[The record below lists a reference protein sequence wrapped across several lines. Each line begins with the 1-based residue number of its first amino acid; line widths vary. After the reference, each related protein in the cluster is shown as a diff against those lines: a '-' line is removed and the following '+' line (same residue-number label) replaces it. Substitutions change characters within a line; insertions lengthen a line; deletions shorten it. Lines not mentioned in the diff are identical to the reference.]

1 MAIEV
6 ILTAEVDNLGG
17 QGEAV
22 KVAAGYARNFLL
34 PRGLAI
40 LATPGNL
47 QRIEVLRKKR
57 AAELA
62 ARRAAAEEVAARIA
76 ALACTISV
84 PVGADGKLF
93 GAVTA
98 GDIAEQL
105 QAGGIEIDRKKIV
118 LDHPLRHIGDVEVV
132 IKLPPDVTATLK
144 VSVVPTAGSAAAAAA
159 AIAEAAAADAKPAKK
174 SAKPKEK
181 ARTQET

>member
-1 MAIEV
+1 MATEV
-6 ILTAEVDNLGG
+6 ILTAEVENLGG

-22 KVAAGYARNFLL
+22 KVANGYARNFLV

-47 QRIEVLRKKR
+47 QRIEALRKKR

-105 QAGGIEIDRKKIV
+105 KAGGIEIDRKKIA
-118 LDHPLRHIGDVEVV
+118 LDHPLRYLGEVEVA
-132 IKLPPDVTATLK
+132 IKLQPDVTATLK
-144 VSVVPTAGSAAAAAA
+144 VNVVPTASSAAVAAGAVA
-159 AIAEAAAADAKPAKK
+159 PAADAKPARKPV
-174 SAKPKEK
+174 KPKEK
-181 ARTQET
+181 AKPQES